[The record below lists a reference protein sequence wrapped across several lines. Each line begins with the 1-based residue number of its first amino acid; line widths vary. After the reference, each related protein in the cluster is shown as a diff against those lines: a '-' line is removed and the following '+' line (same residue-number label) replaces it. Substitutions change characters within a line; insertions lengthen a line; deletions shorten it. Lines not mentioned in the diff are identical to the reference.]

1 MSKFNIVKRI
11 NLFELLGEGHEKS
24 HLIFKPMTF
33 GDARQ
38 LQKLQDTKDYT
49 PELPTL
55 PEGTTDAALIAKH
68 NAEVNRLMNEAKAK
82 ENEAALKSVDKAV
95 DFIKNK
101 FIGGEISGV
110 AVAKEDFS
118 NGELGTD
125 VINHCMK
132 ELAGGGKPEGFTNS

>member
-49 PELPTL
+49 PDLPVL
-55 PEGTTDAALIAKH
+55 PAGTTDQAVIAKH
-68 NAEVNRLMNEAKAK
+68 NAEVKKLVADAQAQ
-82 ENEAALKSVDKAV
+82 ENEAALKAVDKAV

-101 FIGGEISGV
+101 FIGGEIAGAPV
-110 AVAKEDFS
+110 DKEDFS
-118 NGELGTD
+118 NGELPVD

-132 ELAGGGKPEGFTNS
+132 ELAGGNKPEGFTNS